1 MQVNERQILQHS
13 SAYLCSNKQS
23 IALLILKI
31 KRTIESDFAI
41 VVAYCKSVSL
51 QNKRT

>member
-1 MQVNERQILQHS
+1 MQVNERQMLQHP

-23 IALLILKI
+23 ITLLILKI

-41 VVAYCKSVSL
+41 VVVYCKSVSL
-51 QNKRT
+51 QSKTK